1 MNITMKPHPWLLM
14 VFSLPSAKA
23 SERVQVWRKLQ
34 KFGCLPFRNAGYLLP
49 NTPEN
54 RERLIWICE
63 AVRASKGDASVL
75 EVATVDDLSIAAMQQ
90 LFRQA
95 RDGDYL
101 ALEKELK
108 KLKTQSGPPSAQL
121 VRLRKRFDEVV
132 AIDYFE
138 SKQRAVVRALLERMN
153 PSQTKEAPVKLV
165 NRKEYQ
171 GKTWV
176 TRHRPGI
183 DRVSSAWLIAKFI
196 DAKPRFV
203 FADKAETK
211 PNAVAYDMYGP
222 VGFGHEGDRCTFET
236 LCRSFGIKDKM
247 VLLIAEAIH
256 DADLEDHKYG
266 REEGNVINRILQGW
280 ARQDVSDEELLKRG
294 MDLVGGV
301 YVSIA

>member
-1 MNITMKPHPWLLM
+1 M
-14 VFSLPSAKA
+14 
-23 SERVQVWRKLQ
+23 
-34 KFGCLPFRNAGYLLP
+34 
-49 NTPEN
+49 
-54 RERLIWICE
+54 
-63 AVRASKGDASVL
+63 L
-75 EVATVDDLSIAAMQQ
+75 EVAAVDDLNLAAVQQ

-95 RDGDYL
+95 RVGDYL

-108 KLKTQSGPPSAQL
+108 KLKAQQGPPSPQL
-121 VRLRKRFDEVV
+121 VRLRKRFDEIV

-138 SKQRAVVRALLERMN
+138 SKQRAVVRTLLERLN
-153 PSQTKEAPVKLV
+153 PSQVKEAPVKLA

-171 GKTWV
+171 GRTWV

-183 DRVSSAWLIAKFI
+183 DRVSSAWLITKFI
-196 DAKPRFV
+196 DAKARFV
-203 FADKAETK
+203 FEEKAEAK

-236 LCRSFGIKDKM
+236 LCRSFAIKDRK

-266 REEGNVINRILQGW
+266 RDEGNVINRILQGW
-280 ARQDVSDEELLKRG
+280 ARQNIADEELLKRG
-294 MDLVGGV
+294 MDLVEGL